1 MNWKFN
7 PLNTI
12 ADDVET
18 ERKNAT
24 DLSDEAQPR
33 EVTENIN
40 KPNYSLGDVRRRLP
54 EQELTD

>member
-33 EVTENIN
+33 EVTEISN
-40 KPNYSLGDVRRRLP
+40 KPNY
-54 EQELTD
+54 